1 MSKVIN
7 SIKEYLQWLAGGINQ
22 IDCPDEVD
30 IETSNNPDDKQ
41 LKEAL
46 LRIDNMEKEF
56 NKKGTGSG
64 KSVKQQEQIVETV
77 VIDPKVVTE
86 LAKKSQEKQAIQ
98 RAQGNE
104 QQIENQGNEIGD

>member
-1 MSKVIN
+1 MSKVMN
-7 SIKEYLQWLAGGINQ
+7 SIKEYLQWLAGSINQ

-46 LRIDNMEKEF
+46 ARVDNMEKEF
-56 NKKGTGSG
+56 SKKGTGSG
-64 KSVKQQEQIVETV
+64 KSAKQQEQIVETV
-77 VIDPKVVTE
+77 AIDPKVVTE
-86 LAKKSQEKQAIQ
+86 LAKKSQEKQTTQ
-98 RAQGNE
+98 RTQNSE